1 MRCMCLFQHMF
12 TGIDKDGDK
21 CITKAEFMT
30 EMMKPS
36 RSWVYIYF
44 VLGGNY
50 VSMKNEN
57 EKSKD
62 SICTRKS

>member
-1 MRCMCLFQHMF
+1 MRIENDIRKYRNVLSRVLMRCMCLFQHMF

-36 RSWVYIYF
+36 RS
-44 VLGGNY
+44 
-50 VSMKNEN
+50 
-57 EKSKD
+57 
-62 SICTRKS
+62 